1 MSAQEPPVPPTITEE
16 LVVPLQRSSEHYD
29 RPSMSSSRSALNPRG
44 FRAGVGLQNVARR
57 TLGIFLLLVTV
68 FLWTSSNFL
77 ASYIFADNTY
87 SKPYFVTYINT
98 SFFAISL
105 IPIFLRLAHRH
116 GFAHIRTSVVEYWQG
131 RINGYMTVGAK
142 STTEGEQEAEDPMS
156 ASQTRLLVD
165 DEAGPAMSL
174 SGDPQPPEEVL
185 SVPETAKLSL
195 EFCLLWFGAN
205 YLVAGCLEYTSVAS
219 STILTST
226 SSIWTLVFGALVR
239 VEHFSYKKLIG
250 VLASLA
256 GIFLISTVDL
266 SGKDNDKNRGNFP
279 HKSQAEIAIGDA
291 MAFGSAIMYGIYT
304 VVMKKRIGNEDRVKM
319 PLFFGLVGL
328 FNVVFLWPGFLI
340 LHFTGVEKFEFPPT
354 GKIWIIV
361 LLNSASSLISDYC
374 WAYAMLLTTPLVVTV
389 GLSMSIPLSLI
400 GQMILSSQYSSALYW
415 VGAFIVLLSFL
426 FINHESREEDESCS
440 RREGVEPAA

>member
-1 MSAQEPPVPPTITEE
+1 MPPAIAEE
-16 LVVPLQRSSEHYD
+16 CVFPRRRSSEHHD
-29 RPSMSSSRSALNPRG
+29 TPSMSSSISALKPRG

-87 SKPYFVTYINT
+87 SKPYFVTFTNT
-98 SFFAISL
+98 SFFAVSL
-105 IPIFLRLAHRH
+105 IPIFLRLGHRH
-116 GFAHIRTSVVEYWQG
+116 GFAHIKTSILEYWQG
-131 RINGYMTVGAK
+131 QIDGYRAVRAK
-142 STTEGEQEAEDPMS
+142 STTEGEEGAEDPLS

-165 DEAGPAMSL
+165 DEAGPATTMT
-174 SGDPQPPEEVL
+174 GDPQGPEEVL
-185 SVPETAKLSL
+185 SVRETAKLSL

-239 VEHFSYKKLIG
+239 VEHFSFRKLIG

-256 GIFLISTVDL
+256 GIILISTVDL

-279 HKSQAEIAIGDA
+279 HKSHGEIAVGDA
-291 MAFGSAIMYGIYT
+291 MAFGSAIMYGLYT
-304 VVMKKRIGNEDRVKM
+304 VVMKKRIGNEDHVNM

-340 LHFTGVEKFEFPPT
+340 LHFTGVEKFGFPPT
-354 GKIWIIV
+354 GKIWTIV
-361 LLNSASSLISDYC
+361 LLNSASSFISDYC

-389 GLSMSIPLSLI
+389 GLSMTIPLSLI

-426 FINHESREEDESCS
+426 FINHETREEDE
-440 RREGVEPAA
+440 P